1 LFSVTDRPAELYYRS
16 AQGILALAKET
27 DPKLFNM
34 ACGIAVK
41 YDRCSYKFISNL
53 VKSRCQGYLALQD
66 GDMQTENIAPTI
78 HSNIR
83 GPQAF
88 K

>member
-1 LFSVTDRPAELYYRS
+1 
-16 AQGILALAKET
+16 
-27 DPKLFNM
+27 M